1 MEQTHGGGD
10 RMSTDAKG
18 YTLMELV
25 VTLTLIVVLA
35 TLVIPGWAALLGAQR
50 LAATTNTL
58 VQALT
63 AARFEAVKRGE
74 GMVLCPSADGRTCT
88 ETPYHRGWLLRPA
101 PNTPSALEQQ
111 APVLR
116 TWPDPTGA
124 VDIHTGA
131 GLARYVAYR
140 PDGQTRQ
147 LNGALQ
153 MGSFRLCH
161 GERGRRV
168 IISRTGR
175 VRVER
180 TPCTVE

>member
-1 MEQTHGGGD
+1 
-10 RMSTDAKG
+10 MSTDAKG
-18 YTLMELV
+18 YTLMELLIS
-25 VTLTLIVVLA
+25 LTLVVVLT
-35 TLVIPGWAALLGAQR
+35 TLVVPGWAALLGEQR

-74 GMVLCPSADGRTCT
+74 GVVLCPSADGRTCA

-101 PNTPSALEQQ
+101 PKTVSALETQ

-116 TWPDPTGA
+116 AWAVPSGA
-124 VDIHTGA
+124 VAIHTGT

-180 TPCTVE
+180 TPCGSQ